1 MQTWQKIH
9 IVGIEGA
16 GTSALA
22 QLYVA
27 AGHTVSGS
35 DDGDGFYRA
44 QLQSLGVTLFPDFDA
59 AHVPADADTVMHS
72 TAFGEDNP
80 EIARAR
86 ELGLA
91 VLSYPEAV
99 AELFN
104 TSMGIAV
111 CGTHGKTT
119 TTAMTTALL
128 AACGKDP
135 RAIVGSQIVG
145 WRGNA
150 RAGSGDVMVLEADEY
165 QNKLRYYAPFGVI
178 LTSIDY
184 DHPDF
189 FPTPDAYAQ
198 AFADFVARIPKHG
211 VLVAYG
217 DDADVRMVAQHAHCR
232 VIFYGTRTDNDVVL
246 EAIATKT
253 APDAHGVPRPTTTFR
268 LRTRD
273 DAHAFTLHV
282 PGAHNALNAAAA
294 LTMARHLGCADTDAL
309 ADALAAF
316 RGARRRFEIYGLYRG
331 ALLLDDYAHH
341 PAELRATLAAARA
354 AYPDRRIIAAFHP
367 HTFTLTKALLTEFAQ
382 SFDDADRVLVLDI
395 YGSARETHGGVTA
408 QDLVTAINRIHPE
421 RAQHIGTIEALAD
434 YARENLTDRDLFL
447 TLGAGDVY
455 KALHMLRSP
464 QSSGV

>member
-1 MQTWQKIH
+1 MQTQQKIH
-9 IVGIEGA
+9 IIGIEGA

-44 QLQSLGVTLFPDFDA
+44 QLQSLGVTLFPDFDV
-59 AHVPADADTVMHS
+59 AHVPADADTVVYS

-86 ELGLA
+86 ELGIT

-119 TTAMTTALL
+119 TTAITTELL
-128 AACGKDP
+128 AGCGKDP

-145 WRGNA
+145 WQGNA
-150 RAGSGDVMVLEADEY
+150 RTGHGDIMVLEADEY
-165 QNKLRYYAPFGVI
+165 QNKLRYYEPFGVI
-178 LTSIDY
+178 ITSVDY

-189 FPTPDAYAQ
+189 FPTPDAYKQ
-198 AFADFVARIPKHG
+198 AFAGFVARIPQHG

-217 DDADVRMVAQHAHCR
+217 DDADVRVVAAHARCR
-232 VIFYGTRTDNDVVL
+232 VIFYGTRTDNDVIVEAL
-246 EAIATKT
+246 ETKT
-253 APDAHGVPRPTTTFR
+253 APDARGVPRPTTTFR
-268 LRTRD
+268 LCTRSG
-273 DAHAFTLHV
+273 AHAYTLHL

-294 LTMARHLGCADTDAL
+294 LTMARHFGCD
-309 ADALAAF
+309 ADAMAQSLAAL
-316 RGARRRFEIYGLYRG
+316 RGARRRFEIYGFAESG

-354 AYPDRRIIAAFHP
+354 AYPGRRIIAAFHP
-367 HTFTLTKALLTEFAQ
+367 HTFTRTKALLTEFAQ

-408 QDLVTAINRIHPE
+408 HHLVSAINRIHPE
-421 RAQHIGTIEALAD
+421 RAQHIPTIDALAD
-434 YARENLTDRDLFL
+434 WARAHLTDRDLFL

-455 KALHMLRSP
+455 KALHVLHSPRSD
-464 QSSGV
+464 GV